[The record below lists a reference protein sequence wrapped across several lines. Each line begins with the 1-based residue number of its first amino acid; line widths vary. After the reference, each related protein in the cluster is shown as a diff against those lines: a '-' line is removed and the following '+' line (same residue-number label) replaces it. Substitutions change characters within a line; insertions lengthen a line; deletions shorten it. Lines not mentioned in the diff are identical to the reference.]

1 MLLLG
6 DSGLADG
13 SVVGVGDQTDDNA
26 VLSNLV
32 LEGGRVI
39 DIEGDGAAVLEALAE
54 LLGRLEGTAG
64 WNGVSEGRCRLC
76 SRREMSRYQQ

>member
-6 DSGLADG
+6 DSSLDDG

-26 VLSNLV
+26 VLANLV
-32 LEGGRVI
+32 LEGGRVV

-54 LLGRLEGTAG
+54 LLGRVESTAG
-64 WNGVSEGRCRLC
+64 WNGMLEDDCQ
-76 SRREMSRYQQ
+76 RRN

>member
-6 DSGLADG
+6 DSSLDDG
-13 SVVGVGDQTDDNA
+13 SMVGVGDQADDDA
-26 VLSNLV
+26 VLANLV
-32 LEGGRVI
+32 LEGGLVV

-64 WNGVSEGRCRLC
+64 WNGMSEGPCR
-76 SRREMSRYQQ
+76 